1 VADSLN
7 GQFCNELRNFLKKYQ
22 LFIMLSALGA
32 LTMLHACS
40 KDKEVVQVEIG
51 YEYFPDKVGNF
62 IIYQVDSIHYND
74 FTLSIDTFK
83 FQIKEKISEN
93 FFDLSNRVTQRIE
106 RFYRKNETENWVLKD
121 VWFSNKTNNSAEKV
135 EENIR
140 FVKLVFPLK
149 KDNEWNGNRY
159 NQLGEK
165 TYIMSRLHEPAT
177 IGSLNFDSTL
187 YVLQQA
193 DSNLIEKNFA
203 CEIYGKHTGLIYKKH
218 IYLTDKDSVINFTL
232 PLELRAKAGFD
243 VVYRAIS
250 FGNE

>member
-1 VADSLN
+1 
-7 GQFCNELRNFLKKYQ
+7 
-22 LFIMLSALGA
+22 MLSAFGA

-51 YEYFPDKVGNF
+51 YEYFPDEVGNF

-93 FFDLSNRVTQRIE
+93 FTDLSNRVTQRIE

-165 TYIMSRLHEPAT
+165 TYIMS
-177 IGSLNFDSTL
+177 
-187 YVLQQA
+187 
-193 DSNLIEKNFA
+193 
-203 CEIYGKHTGLIYKKH
+203 
-218 IYLTDKDSVINFTL
+218 
-232 PLELRAKAGFD
+232 
-243 VVYRAIS
+243 
-250 FGNE
+250 